1 MGTSTTCWS
10 HVLLP
15 QRAWLPAAVS
25 AAASALISEAAG
37 LVVVGVAVDTG
48 ELVGAGVM
56 EAGG

>member
-10 HVLLP
+10 HVLLSHGS
-15 QRAWLPAAVS
+15 RMSAVVS
-25 AAASALISEAAG
+25 VAASALISEAAG